1 MNTETQISFP
11 VNPSHPPAIDQ
22 LAAAL
27 AQFNLAVP
35 AIAKNKVNPHFRNS
49 YADLT
54 GIMDTVRLPL
64 AKAGLSI
71 VQLLNGDTITTMLVH
86 ASGQSIASHTP
97 IMATKSDAQGYGSG
111 VTYSR
116 RYALCAILSVAADDD
131 DDGNSAAAKPPRAAE
146 KKVPAAAPLKEKAPK
161 ASSTD
166 FLASVVS
173 LQKSDKV
180 TDKDI
185 FAFLASKGA
194 VTPESGYLP
203 DLPAGVLKRIT
214 EVWPDVVAHA
224 FASVAP
230 QKEAA

>member
-1 MNTETQISFP
+1 MNTETQIPSP

-35 AIAKNKVNPHFRNS
+35 AIAKNKINPHFRNS

-54 GIMDTVRLPL
+54 GIMEAVRLPL

-97 IMATKSDAQGYGSG
+97 IMASKSDAQGYGSG

-146 KKVPAAAPLKEKAPK
+146 KKAPAAAPLKEKAPK

-166 FLASVVS
+166 FLASAVS
-173 LQKSDKV
+173 KSA
-180 TDKDI
+180 T
-185 FAFLASKGA
+185 
-194 VTPESGYLP
+194 
-203 DLPAGVLKRIT
+203 R
-214 EVWPDVVAHA
+214 
-224 FASVAP
+224 
-230 QKEAA
+230 